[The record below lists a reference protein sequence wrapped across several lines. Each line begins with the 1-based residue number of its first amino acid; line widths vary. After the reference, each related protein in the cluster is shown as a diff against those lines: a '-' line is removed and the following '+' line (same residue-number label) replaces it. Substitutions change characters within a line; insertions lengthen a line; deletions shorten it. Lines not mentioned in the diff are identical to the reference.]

1 LSAGKS
7 IISVQST
14 IDGEQPMTATRTKKC
29 TPVLFVDAIEPSI
42 AFWEALGFQK
52 SIEVPEN
59 DRLGFVILNAGSVEV
74 MYQTITS
81 LRADSPSHASHFD
94 NDKSFLFVEV
104 ESIDAAK
111 KAMAKF
117 EVVMPKRQTFYESTE
132 IGYREPGG
140 HFVTIAQMKR

>member
-1 LSAGKS
+1 
-7 IISVQST
+7 
-14 IDGEQPMTATRTKKC
+14 MTATTTKKS

-42 AFWEALGFQK
+42 AFWEALGLQK
-52 SIEVPEN
+52 SIEVPES

-81 LRADSPSHASHFD
+81 LRADSPSHAVHFN
-94 NDKSFLFVEV
+94 NDKSYLFVEV
-104 ESIDAAK
+104 DSIDVAE
-111 KAMAKF
+111 KALAKF
-117 EVVMPKRQTFYESTE
+117 EVVMPKRQTFYGSTE